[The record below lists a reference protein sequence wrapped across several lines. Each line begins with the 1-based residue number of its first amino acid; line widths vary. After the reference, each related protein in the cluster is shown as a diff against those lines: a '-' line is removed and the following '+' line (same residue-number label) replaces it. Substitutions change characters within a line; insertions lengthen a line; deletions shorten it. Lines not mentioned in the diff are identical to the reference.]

1 MSIKGNT
8 DKKKKARCAIE
19 LIQDFLEHGWDNL
32 GKLSKF
38 NIKNRYNPKKL
49 PDQAVARA
57 DVKNIYSWTH
67 YAPL

>member
-49 PDQAVARA
+49 PD
-57 DVKNIYSWTH
+57 
-67 YAPL
+67 